1 MCVPHFYLLFGLLC
15 VRPLIDTMSCNGT
28 GLSSVLNLSG
38 SWKIIEI
45 RSRSN
50 KGGTE
55 NDPWF
60 NLGHAWELVVRTP
73 VGNCLLL
80 SPRNEMD
87 TKEQNCWCWCSW
99 GVTHLGGINIQYI
112 KLMLKMTYSVGA
124 VWFGAL
130 KEKTYRY
137 CNKEK
142 RIMRGQLP
150 SSIGSSHL
158 FVLIIAHQITS
169 FSLHRFIFILII
181 TSFFRSEDYL
191 RVDGLHSDLISN
203 ELEAHRC
210 MLCTSID

>member
-45 RSRSN
+45 RSISN

-60 NLGHAWELVVRTP
+60 NLGHAGELVVRTP

-112 KLMLKMTYSVGA
+112 KLMLKMTHSVGA

-137 CNKEK
+137 CSKEK
-142 RIMRGQLP
+142 KIMRGQLP

-158 FVLIIAHQITS
+158 RFDHCSSDQFFQLTSSHLHFDHYFLFPIRRLPETGRIALWPDFQ
-169 FSLHRFIFILII
+169 
-181 TSFFRSEDYL
+181 
-191 RVDGLHSDLISN
+191 RVGSS
-203 ELEAHRC
+203 
-210 MLCTSID
+210 